1 MKKVISAHFLPSHTE
16 RKRAKLLR
24 HDALFYYLSFVFL
37 LLFGIRFATIKAPGV
52 LGYASSINV
61 YDLLKYT
68 NELRVEKGLS
78 ELTLNSD
85 LSTAASDKAEDMF
98 KKDYWAHV
106 SPTGTEP
113 WYFFN
118 KAGYDY
124 IYAGE
129 NLAKNFNDSKSVVN
143 AWMNS
148 RSHRENLLN
157 PNYTEIGFSV
167 VNGELSGYKTTLVV
181 QFFGSRKGSAPVALS
196 KSKNTPN
203 VLANKSVGANTLP
216 ATVNAPIVD
225 VAVLT
230 KTVSVILGLFLLLM
244 FILDIWYSRT
254 KGVVKLNGH
263 SLAHVLM
270 LVMLIVCLGFL
281 IVPGRI
287 F

>member
-37 LLFGIRFATIKAPGV
+37 LLFSIRFAVIKAPGV

-68 NELRVEKGLS
+68 NDERKEKGLS
-78 ELTLNSD
+78 ELTLNSE
-85 LSTAASDKAEDMF
+85 LSTAASGKAEDMF

-113 WYFFN
+113 WYFFS
-118 KAGYDY
+118 KVGYDY

-129 NLAKNFNDSKSVVN
+129 NLAKNFNDSKGVVN

-148 RSHRENLLN
+148 ESHRENLLN
-157 PNYTEIGFSV
+157 PNYSEVGFSV

-181 QFFGSRKGSAPVALS
+181 QFFGSRKGGVP
-196 KSKNTPN
+196 K
-203 VLANKSVGANTLP
+203 VLANKSTAVTTSPTL
-216 ATVNAPIVD
+216 VNAPIVD

-230 KTVSVILGLFLLLM
+230 KTVSIILGTFLLLM
-244 FILDIWYSRT
+244 FSLDIWYSRT

-263 SLAHVLM
+263 TFAHVLM
-270 LVMLIVCLGFL
+270 LVMLIICLGFL